1 MHCSDRFKTA
11 VLMDNTVVEYKMQTP
26 ALADIE
32 IGQKLVGQFAS
43 LCVIAPHNAHACNR
57 AKLPSSSMS

>member
-1 MHCSDRFKTA
+1 
-11 VLMDNTVVEYKMQTP
+11 MDNTVVEYKMQTP